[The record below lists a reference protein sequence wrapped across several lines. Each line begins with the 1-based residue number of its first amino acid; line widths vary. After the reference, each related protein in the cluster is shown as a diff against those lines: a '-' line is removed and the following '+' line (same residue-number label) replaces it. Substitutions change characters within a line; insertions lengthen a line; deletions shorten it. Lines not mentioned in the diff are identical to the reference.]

1 MKDIRDRYTV
11 DESEENLITM
21 ERSLKN
27 TNRNTNNAASSSS
40 GKDDVMELALYE
52 FLYGNDDNDVDM
64 FF

>member
-40 GKDDVMELALYE
+40 SKDDVMELALYE